1 MSSSLFRGTPQQSRQ
16 PQRQNNDLITA
27 VDEVKRQIGN
37 QNPNIVLQQMCQHDP
52 QVRAFVQSVQ
62 NLNPMQLAAQFFG
75 KR

>member
-1 MSSSLFRGTPQQSRQ
+1 MS
-16 PQRQNNDLITA
+16 A

-37 QNPNIVLQQMCQHDP
+37 QNPNIVLQQMCQRDP

>member
-1 MSSSLFRGTPQQSRQ
+1 MSSSLFQGKQQS
-16 PQRQNNDLITA
+16 PQNNDLISA
-27 VDEVKRQIGN
+27 VEQVKRQIGN
-37 QNPNIVLQQMCQHDP
+37 QNPNVVLQQMCQRDP